1 MLVSN
6 GASVLSFS
14 RVAASILANASS
26 VGAITV
32 NSPPLRVSTRFTPGL
47 SLPETAAVSV
57 VSIGLFEAA
66 VATGSLAMPAT
77 EPGPSGTCLAY
88 AAQLLPTRPEAGS
101 AAAVMGA
108 LEELLIALEEMLL
121 ALLDTELAVLL
132 ASSLEQAD
140 APRMATAVRPTAATV
155 LR

>member
-77 EPGPSGTCLAY
+77 GALRN
-88 AAQLLPTRPEAGS
+88 LLGVGG
-101 AAAVMGA
+101 AAAADQAGGGIGGSGHGRARGA
-108 LEELLIALEEMLL
+108 AHRAGGDAAGTAGYGARGAARFL
-121 ALLDTELAVLL
+121 AGARGRAE
-132 ASSLEQAD
+132 
-140 APRMATAVRPTAATV
+140 
-155 LR
+155 